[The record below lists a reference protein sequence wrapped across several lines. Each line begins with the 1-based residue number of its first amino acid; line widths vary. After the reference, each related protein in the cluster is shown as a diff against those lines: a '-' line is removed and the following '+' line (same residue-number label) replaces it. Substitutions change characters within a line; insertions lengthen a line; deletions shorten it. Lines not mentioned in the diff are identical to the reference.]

1 MTKPDEEPGVHSG
14 HRQRLKEQFL
24 TYGMDPIHDV
34 NVLELVLFYAI
45 PRQDTNPIAHRLL
58 STFGSLAAVFDASVE
73 ELTGKGGLSKNAA
86 TLIKLIP
93 AAARRQQLS
102 RVSGNQILDSTQKC
116 GDYLVPF
123 FFGSVQEEVYM
134 LGLDAKCKLL
144 GCIKLSSGSIN
155 SAGLSI
161 RKVVESALSM
171 KASSVVLA
179 HNHTSGIAVPS
190 QEDIRTTRSIAHAL
204 DLVGVYLAD
213 HVVVA
218 DEDYVSMAE
227 SGLMQ

>member
-1 MTKPDEEPGVHSG
+1 MTKPEDAASVHSG
-14 HRQRLKEQFL
+14 HRQRLKDQFL
-24 TYGMDPIHDV
+24 THGMDPIHDV
-34 NVLELVLFYAI
+34 NVLELILFYAI

-58 STFGSLAAVFDASVE
+58 STFGSLGAVFDATPE
-73 ELTGKGGLSKNAA
+73 ELMERGGLSKNAA

-102 RVSGNQILDSTQKC
+102 RSSCHQLLDSTQKC

-123 FFGSVQEEVYM
+123 FFGATQEEVYL
-134 LGLDAKCKLL
+134 LGLDAKCKVL
-144 GCIKLSSGSIN
+144 GCVKLSTGSVN

-161 RKVVESALSM
+161 RKVVECALNM

-190 QEDIRTTRSIAHAL
+190 QEDIRTTKSISHAL

-227 SGLMQ
+227 SGLI

>member
-1 MTKPDEEPGVHSG
+1 MTKSEDAAGVHSG
-14 HRQRLKEQFL
+14 HRQRLKDQFL
-24 TYGMDPIHDV
+24 THGMDPIHDV
-34 NVLELVLFYAI
+34 NVLELILFYAI
-45 PRQDTNPIAHRLL
+45 PRQDTNPMAHRLL
-58 STFGSLAAVFDASVE
+58 NTFGSLAAVFDATPE
-73 ELTGKGGLSKNAA
+73 ELMERGGLSKNAA

-102 RVSGNQILDSTQKC
+102 RSSCHQLLDSTQKC

-123 FFGSVQEEVYM
+123 FFGATQEEVYL
-134 LGLDAKCKLL
+134 LGLDAKCKVL
-144 GCIKLSSGSIN
+144 GCVKLSTGSVN

-161 RKVVESALSM
+161 RKVVECALNM

-190 QEDIRTTRSIAHAL
+190 QEDIRTTKSISHAL

-227 SGLMQ
+227 SGLI

>member
-1 MTKPDEEPGVHSG
+1 MTKSEDAAGVHSG
-14 HRQRLKEQFL
+14 HRQRLKDQFL
-24 TYGMDPIHDV
+24 THGMDPIHDV
-34 NVLELVLFYAI
+34 NVLELILFYAI

-58 STFGSLAAVFDASVE
+58 NTFGSLAAVFDATPE
-73 ELTGKGGLSKNAA
+73 ELMERGGLSKNAA

-102 RVSGNQILDSTQKC
+102 RSSCHQLLESTQKC

-123 FFGSVQEEVYM
+123 FFGATQEEVYL
-134 LGLDAKCKLL
+134 LGLDAKCKVL
-144 GCIKLSSGSIN
+144 GCVKLSTGSVN

-161 RKVVESALSM
+161 RKVVECALNM

-190 QEDIRTTRSIAHAL
+190 QEDIRTTKSISHAL

-227 SGLMQ
+227 SGLI

>member
-1 MTKPDEEPGVHSG
+1 MTKPEDAASVHSG
-14 HRQRLKEQFL
+14 HRQRLKDQFL
-24 TYGMDPIHDV
+24 THGMDPIHDV
-34 NVLELVLFYAI
+34 NVLELILFYAI

-58 STFGSLAAVFDASVE
+58 NTFGSLAAVFDATPE
-73 ELTGKGGLSKNAA
+73 ELMERGGLSKNAA

-93 AAARRQQLS
+93 ATARRQQLS
-102 RVSGNQILDSTQKC
+102 RSSCHQLLDSTQKC

-123 FFGSVQEEVYM
+123 FFGATQEEVYL
-134 LGLDAKCKLL
+134 LGLDAKCKVL
-144 GCIKLSSGSIN
+144 GCVKLSTGSVN

-161 RKVVESALSM
+161 RKVVECALNM

-190 QEDIRTTRSIAHAL
+190 QEDIRTTKSISHAL

-227 SGLMQ
+227 SGLI

>member
-1 MTKPDEEPGVHSG
+1 MTKSEDAASVHSG
-14 HRQRLKEQFL
+14 HRQRLKDQFL
-24 TYGMDPIHDV
+24 THGMDPIHDV
-34 NVLELVLFYAI
+34 NVLELILFYAI

-58 STFGSLAAVFDASVE
+58 SAFGSLAAVFDATPE
-73 ELTGKGGLSKNAA
+73 ELMERGGLSKNAA

-102 RVSGNQILDSTQKC
+102 RSSCHQLLDSTQKC

-123 FFGSVQEEVYM
+123 FFGATQEEVYL
-134 LGLDAKCKLL
+134 LGLDAKCKVL
-144 GCIKLSSGSIN
+144 GCVKLSTGSVN

-161 RKVVESALSM
+161 RKVVECALNM

-190 QEDIRTTRSIAHAL
+190 QEDIRTTKSISHAL

-227 SGLMQ
+227 SGLI

>member
-1 MTKPDEEPGVHSG
+1 MTKSEDAASVHSG
-14 HRQRLKEQFL
+14 HRQRLKDQFL
-24 TYGMDPIHDV
+24 THGMDPIHDV
-34 NVLELVLFYAI
+34 NVLELILFYAI

-58 STFGSLAAVFDASVE
+58 NTFGSLAAVFDATPE
-73 ELTGKGGLSKNAA
+73 ELMERGGLSKNAA

-102 RVSGNQILDSTQKC
+102 RSSCHQLLDSTQKC

-123 FFGSVQEEVYM
+123 FFGATQEEVYL
-134 LGLDAKCKLL
+134 LGLDAKCKVL
-144 GCIKLSSGSIN
+144 GCVKLSTGSVN

-161 RKVVESALSM
+161 RKVVECALNM
-171 KASSVVLA
+171 KASSAVLA

-190 QEDIRTTRSIAHAL
+190 QEDIRTTQSISHAL

-227 SGLMQ
+227 SGLI

>member
-1 MTKPDEEPGVHSG
+1 MTKSEDAAGVHSG
-14 HRQRLKEQFL
+14 HRQRLKDQFL
-24 TYGMDPIHDV
+24 THGMDPIHDV
-34 NVLELVLFYAI
+34 NVLELILFYAI

-58 STFGSLAAVFDASVE
+58 NTFGSLAAVFDATPE
-73 ELTGKGGLSKNAA
+73 ELMERGGLSKNAA

-93 AAARRQQLS
+93 AATRRQQLS
-102 RVSGNQILDSTQKC
+102 RSSCHQLLDSTQKC

-123 FFGSVQEEVYM
+123 FFGATQEEVYL
-134 LGLDAKCKLL
+134 LGLDAKCKVL
-144 GCIKLSSGSIN
+144 GCVKLSTGSVN

-161 RKVVESALSM
+161 RKVVECALNM

-190 QEDIRTTRSIAHAL
+190 QEDIRTTKSISHAL

-227 SGLMQ
+227 SGLI

>member
-1 MTKPDEEPGVHSG
+1 MTKSEDAASVHSG
-14 HRQRLKEQFL
+14 HRQRLKDRFL
-24 TYGMDPIHDV
+24 THGMDPIHDV
-34 NVLELVLFYAI
+34 NVLELILFYAI

-58 STFGSLAAVFDASVE
+58 SAFGSLAAVFDATPE
-73 ELTGKGGLSKNAA
+73 ELMERGGLSKNAA

-102 RVSGNQILDSTQKC
+102 RSSCHQLLDSTQKC

-123 FFGSVQEEVYM
+123 FFGATQEEVYL
-134 LGLDAKCKLL
+134 LGLDAKCKVL
-144 GCIKLSSGSIN
+144 GCVKLSTGSVN

-161 RKVVESALSM
+161 RKVVECALNM

-190 QEDIRTTRSIAHAL
+190 QEDIRTTKSISHAL

-227 SGLMQ
+227 SGLI

>member
-1 MTKPDEEPGVHSG
+1 MTTSEDAAGVHSG
-14 HRQRLKEQFL
+14 HRQRLKDQFL
-24 TYGMDPIHDV
+24 THGMDPIHDV

-58 STFGSLAAVFDASVE
+58 NTFGSLAAVFDATPE
-73 ELTGKGGLSKNAA
+73 ELMKRGGLSKNAA

-102 RVSGNQILDSTQKC
+102 RSSCQQILDSTQKC

-123 FFGSVQEEVYM
+123 FFGATQEEVYL
-134 LGLDAKCKLL
+134 LGLDAKCKVL
-144 GCIKLSSGSIN
+144 GCVKLSTGSIN

-161 RKVVESALSM
+161 RKVVECALNM

-190 QEDIRTTRSIAHAL
+190 QEDIRTTKSISHAL

-227 SGLMQ
+227 SGLI

>member
-1 MTKPDEEPGVHSG
+1 MTKPEDAASVHSG
-14 HRQRLKEQFL
+14 HRQRLKDQFL
-24 TYGMDPIHDV
+24 THGMDPIHDV
-34 NVLELVLFYAI
+34 NVLELILFYAI

-58 STFGSLAAVFDASVE
+58 NTFGSLAAVFDATPE
-73 ELTGKGGLSKNAA
+73 ELMERGGLSKNAA

-102 RVSGNQILDSTQKC
+102 RSSCHQLLDSTQKC

-123 FFGSVQEEVYM
+123 FFGATQEEVYL
-134 LGLDAKCKLL
+134 LGLDAKCKVL
-144 GCIKLSSGSIN
+144 GCVKLSTGSIN

-161 RKVVESALSM
+161 RKVVECALNM

-190 QEDIRTTRSIAHAL
+190 QEDIRTTQSISHAL

-227 SGLMQ
+227 SGLI

>member
-1 MTKPDEEPGVHSG
+1 MTKPEDAASVHSG
-14 HRQRLKEQFL
+14 HRQRLKDQFL
-24 TYGMDPIHDV
+24 THGMDPIHDV
-34 NVLELVLFYAI
+34 NVLELILFYAI

-58 STFGSLAAVFDASVE
+58 STFGSLAAVFDATPE
-73 ELTGKGGLSKNAA
+73 ELMERGGLSKNAA

-102 RVSGNQILDSTQKC
+102 RSSCHQLLDSTQKC

-123 FFGSVQEEVYM
+123 FFGATQEEVYL
-134 LGLDAKCKLL
+134 LGLDAKCKVL
-144 GCIKLSSGSIN
+144 GCVKLSTRSVN

-161 RKVVESALSM
+161 RKVVECALNM

-190 QEDIRTTRSIAHAL
+190 QEDIRTTKSISHAL

-227 SGLMQ
+227 SGLI

>member
-123 FFGSVQEEVYM
+123 FSVQEEVYM

>member
-1 MTKPDEEPGVHSG
+1 MTKPEDAASVHSG
-14 HRQRLKEQFL
+14 HRQRLKDQFL
-24 TYGMDPIHDV
+24 THGMDPIHDV
-34 NVLELVLFYAI
+34 NVLELILFYAI
-45 PRQDTNPIAHRLL
+45 PRQDTNPIAYRLL
-58 STFGSLAAVFDASVE
+58 STFGSLAAVFDATPE
-73 ELTGKGGLSKNAA
+73 ELMERGGLSKNAA

-102 RVSGNQILDSTQKC
+102 RSSCHQLLDSTQKC

-123 FFGSVQEEVYM
+123 FFGATQEEVYL
-134 LGLDAKCKLL
+134 LGLDAKCKVL
-144 GCIKLSSGSIN
+144 GCVKLSTGSVN

-161 RKVVESALSM
+161 RKVVECALNM

-190 QEDIRTTRSIAHAL
+190 QEDIRTTKSISHAL

-227 SGLMQ
+227 SGLI

>member
-1 MTKPDEEPGVHSG
+1 MTKSEDAAGVHGG
-14 HRQRLKEQFL
+14 HRQRLKDQFL
-24 TYGMDPIHDV
+24 THGMDPIHDV
-34 NVLELVLFYAI
+34 NVLELILFYAI

-58 STFGSLAAVFDASVE
+58 NTFGSLAAVFDATPE
-73 ELTGKGGLSKNAA
+73 ELMERGGLSKNAA

-102 RVSGNQILDSTQKC
+102 RSSCHQLLDSTQKC

-123 FFGSVQEEVYM
+123 FFGATQEEVYL
-134 LGLDAKCKLL
+134 LGLDAKCKVL
-144 GCIKLSSGSIN
+144 GCVKLSTGSVN

-161 RKVVESALSM
+161 RKVVECALNM

-190 QEDIRTTRSIAHAL
+190 QEDIRTTKSISHAL

-227 SGLMQ
+227 SGLI

>member
-1 MTKPDEEPGVHSG
+1 MTKPEDAASVHSG
-14 HRQRLKEQFL
+14 HRQRLKDQFL
-24 TYGMDPIHDV
+24 THGMDPIHDV
-34 NVLELVLFYAI
+34 NVLELILFYAI

-58 STFGSLAAVFDASVE
+58 NTFGSLAAVFDATPE
-73 ELTGKGGLSKNAA
+73 ELMERGGLSKNAA

-102 RVSGNQILDSTQKC
+102 RSSCHQLLDSTQKC

-123 FFGSVQEEVYM
+123 FFGATQEEVYL
-134 LGLDAKCKLL
+134 LGLDAKCKVL
-144 GCIKLSSGSIN
+144 GCVKLSTGSVN

-161 RKVVESALSM
+161 RKVVECALNM
-171 KASSVVLA
+171 KASSAVLA

-190 QEDIRTTRSIAHAL
+190 QEDIRTTQSISHAL

-227 SGLMQ
+227 SGLI

>member
-1 MTKPDEEPGVHSG
+1 MTKPEDAASVHSG
-14 HRQRLKEQFL
+14 HRQRLKDQFL
-24 TYGMDPIHDV
+24 THGMDPIHDV
-34 NVLELVLFYAI
+34 NVLELILFYAI

-58 STFGSLAAVFDASVE
+58 NTFGSLAAVFDATPE
-73 ELTGKGGLSKNAA
+73 ELMERGGLSKNAA

-102 RVSGNQILDSTQKC
+102 RSSCHQLLDSTQKC

-123 FFGSVQEEVYM
+123 FFGATQEEVYL
-134 LGLDAKCKLL
+134 LGLDAKCKVL
-144 GCIKLSSGSIN
+144 GCVKLSTGSVN

-161 RKVVESALSM
+161 RKVVECALNM

-190 QEDIRTTRSIAHAL
+190 QEDIRTTKSISHAL

-227 SGLMQ
+227 SGLI

>member
-1 MTKPDEEPGVHSG
+1 MTKSEDAAGVHSG
-14 HRQRLKEQFL
+14 HRQRLKDQFL
-24 TYGMDPIHDV
+24 THGMDPIHDV

-58 STFGSLAAVFDASVE
+58 NTFGSLAAVFDATPE
-73 ELTGKGGLSKNAA
+73 ELMERGGLSKNAA

-93 AAARRQQLS
+93 ATARRQQLS
-102 RVSGNQILDSTQKC
+102 RSSCHQLLDSTQKC
-116 GDYLVPF
+116 GDDLVPF
-123 FFGSVQEEVYM
+123 FFGATQEEVYL
-134 LGLDAKCKLL
+134 LGLDAKCKVL
-144 GCIKLSSGSIN
+144 GCVKLSTGSVN

-161 RKVVESALSM
+161 RKVVECALNM

-190 QEDIRTTRSIAHAL
+190 QEDIRTTQSISHAL

-218 DEDYVSMAE
+218 DEDYVSMVE
-227 SGLMQ
+227 SGLI

>member
-73 ELTGKGGLSKNAA
+73 ELTGKGGLSRNAA

-102 RVSGNQILDSTQKC
+102 RASGNQILDSTQKC

-123 FFGSVQEEVYM
+123 FFGAVQEEVYM
-134 LGLDAKCKLL
+134 LGLDAKCKVL
-144 GCIKLSSGSIN
+144 GCVKLSSGSVN

-161 RKVVESALSM
+161 RRVVESALSM

-190 QEDIRTTRSIAHAL
+190 QEDIRTTHSIAHAL

>member
-1 MTKPDEEPGVHSG
+1 MTKPEDAASVHSG
-14 HRQRLKEQFL
+14 HRQRLKDQFL
-24 TYGMDPIHDV
+24 THGMDPIHDV
-34 NVLELVLFYAI
+34 NVLELILFYAI

-58 STFGSLAAVFDASVE
+58 SAFGSLAAVFDATPE
-73 ELTGKGGLSKNAA
+73 ELMERGGLSKNAA

-102 RVSGNQILDSTQKC
+102 RSSCHQLLDSTQKC

-123 FFGSVQEEVYM
+123 FFGATQEEVYL
-134 LGLDAKCKLL
+134 LGLDAKCKVL
-144 GCIKLSSGSIN
+144 GCVKLSTGSVN

-161 RKVVESALSM
+161 RKVVECALNM

-190 QEDIRTTRSIAHAL
+190 QEDIRTTKSISHAL

-227 SGLMQ
+227 SGLI

>member
-1 MTKPDEEPGVHSG
+1 MTKSEDAAGVHSG
-14 HRQRLKEQFL
+14 HRQRLKDQFL
-24 TYGMDPIHDV
+24 AYGMDPIHDV

-58 STFGSLAAVFDASVE
+58 NTFGSLAAVFDATPE
-73 ELTGKGGLSKNAA
+73 ELMERGGLSKNAA

-102 RVSGNQILDSTQKC
+102 RSSCHQLLDSTQKC

-123 FFGSVQEEVYM
+123 FFGATQEEVYL
-134 LGLDAKCKLL
+134 LGLDAKCKVL
-144 GCIKLSSGSIN
+144 GCVKLSTGSVN

-161 RKVVESALSM
+161 RKVVECALNM

-190 QEDIRTTRSIAHAL
+190 QEDIRTTHSISHAL

-227 SGLMQ
+227 SGLI

>member
-1 MTKPDEEPGVHSG
+1 MTKSEDAAGVHSG
-14 HRQRLKEQFL
+14 HRQRLKDQFL
-24 TYGMDPIHDV
+24 THGMDPIHDV

-58 STFGSLAAVFDASVE
+58 NTFGSLAAVFDATPE
-73 ELTGKGGLSKNAA
+73 ELMERGGLSKNAA

-93 AAARRQQLS
+93 ATARRQQLS
-102 RVSGNQILDSTQKC
+102 RSSCHQLLDSTQKC

-123 FFGSVQEEVYM
+123 FFGATQEEVYL
-134 LGLDAKCKLL
+134 LGLDAKCKVL
-144 GCIKLSSGSIN
+144 GCVKLSTGSVN

-161 RKVVESALSM
+161 RKVVECALNM

-190 QEDIRTTRSIAHAL
+190 QEDIRTTQSISHAL

-227 SGLMQ
+227 SGLI

>member
-1 MTKPDEEPGVHSG
+1 MTKPEDAASVHSG
-14 HRQRLKEQFL
+14 HRQRLKDQFL
-24 TYGMDPIHDV
+24 THGMDPIHDV
-34 NVLELVLFYAI
+34 NVLELILFYAI

-58 STFGSLAAVFDASVE
+58 NTFGSLAAVFDATPE
-73 ELTGKGGLSKNAA
+73 ELMERGGLSKNAA

-102 RVSGNQILDSTQKC
+102 RSSCHQLLDSTQKC

-123 FFGSVQEEVYM
+123 FFGATQEEVYL
-134 LGLDAKCKLL
+134 LGLDAKCKVL
-144 GCIKLSSGSIN
+144 GCVKLSTGSVN

-161 RKVVESALSM
+161 RKVVECALNM

-190 QEDIRTTRSIAHAL
+190 QEDIRTTQSISHAL

-227 SGLMQ
+227 SGLI

>member
-1 MTKPDEEPGVHSG
+1 MTKSEDAAGVHSG
-14 HRQRLKEQFL
+14 HRQRLKDQFL
-24 TYGMDPIHDV
+24 THGMDPIHDV
-34 NVLELVLFYAI
+34 NVLELILFYAI

-58 STFGSLAAVFDASVE
+58 NTFGSLAAVFDATPE
-73 ELTGKGGLSKNAA
+73 ELMERGGLSKNAA

-102 RVSGNQILDSTQKC
+102 RSSCHQLLDSTQKC

-123 FFGSVQEEVYM
+123 FFGATQEEVYL
-134 LGLDAKCKLL
+134 LGLDAKCKVL
-144 GCIKLSSGSIN
+144 GCVKLSTGSVN

-161 RKVVESALSM
+161 RKVVECALNM

-190 QEDIRTTRSIAHAL
+190 QEDIRTAKAISHAL

-227 SGLMQ
+227 SGLI

>member
-1 MTKPDEEPGVHSG
+1 MTKSEDAAGVHSG
-14 HRQRLKEQFL
+14 HRQRLKDQFL
-24 TYGMDPIHDV
+24 THGMDPIHDV
-34 NVLELVLFYAI
+34 NVLELILFYAI

-58 STFGSLAAVFDASVE
+58 NTFGSLAAVFDATPE
-73 ELTGKGGLSKNAA
+73 ELMERGGLSKNAA

-102 RVSGNQILDSTQKC
+102 RSSCHQLLDSTQKC

-123 FFGSVQEEVYM
+123 FFGATQEEVYL
-134 LGLDAKCKLL
+134 LGLDAKCKVL
-144 GCIKLSSGSIN
+144 GCVKLSTGSVN

-161 RKVVESALSM
+161 RKVVECALNM

-190 QEDIRTTRSIAHAL
+190 QEDIRTTKSISHAL

-227 SGLMQ
+227 SGLI

>member
-1 MTKPDEEPGVHSG
+1 
-14 HRQRLKEQFL
+14 
-24 TYGMDPIHDV
+24 
-34 NVLELVLFYAI
+34 
-45 PRQDTNPIAHRLL
+45 
-58 STFGSLAAVFDASVE
+58 
-73 ELTGKGGLSKNAA
+73 
-86 TLIKLIP
+86 
-93 AAARRQQLS
+93 
-102 RVSGNQILDSTQKC
+102 
-116 GDYLVPF
+116 
-123 FFGSVQEEVYM
+123 M

-179 HNHTSGIAVPS
+179 HNHTSGIARPIS
-190 QEDIRTTRSIAHAL
+190 GGYPHHRSIAHAL

>member
-1 MTKPDEEPGVHSG
+1 MTKSEDAAGVHSG
-14 HRQRLKEQFL
+14 HRQRLKDQFL
-24 TYGMDPIHDV
+24 THGMDPIHDV
-34 NVLELVLFYAI
+34 NVLELILFYAI

-58 STFGSLAAVFDASVE
+58 STFGSLAAVFDATPE
-73 ELTGKGGLSKNAA
+73 ELMERGGLSKNAA
-86 TLIKLIP
+86 TLIKPIP

-102 RVSGNQILDSTQKC
+102 RSSCHQLLDSTQKC

-123 FFGSVQEEVYM
+123 FFGATQEEVYL

-144 GCIKLSSGSIN
+144 GCVKLSTGSVN

-161 RKVVESALSM
+161 RKVVECALNM

-190 QEDIRTTRSIAHAL
+190 QEDIRTTKSISHAL

-227 SGLMQ
+227 SGLI

>member
-1 MTKPDEEPGVHSG
+1 MTKSEDSAGVHSG
-14 HRQRLKEQFL
+14 HRQRLKDQFL
-24 TYGMDPIHDV
+24 THGMDPIHDV
-34 NVLELVLFYAI
+34 NVLELILFYAI

-58 STFGSLAAVFDASVE
+58 NTFGSLAAVFDATPE
-73 ELTGKGGLSKNAA
+73 ELMERGGLSKNAA

-102 RVSGNQILDSTQKC
+102 RSSCHQLLDSTQKC

-123 FFGSVQEEVYM
+123 FFGATQEEVYL
-134 LGLDAKCKLL
+134 LGLDAKCKVL
-144 GCIKLSSGSIN
+144 GCVKLSTGSVN

-161 RKVVESALSM
+161 RKVVECALNM

-190 QEDIRTTRSIAHAL
+190 QEDIRTTKSISHAL

-227 SGLMQ
+227 SGLI

>member
-1 MTKPDEEPGVHSG
+1 MTKSEDAASVHSG
-14 HRQRLKEQFL
+14 HRQRLKDQFL
-24 TYGMDPIHDV
+24 THGMDPIHDV
-34 NVLELVLFYAI
+34 NVLELILFYAI

-58 STFGSLAAVFDASVE
+58 NTFGSLAAVFDATPE
-73 ELTGKGGLSKNAA
+73 ELMERGGLSKNAA

-102 RVSGNQILDSTQKC
+102 RSSCHQLLDSTQKC

-123 FFGSVQEEVYM
+123 FFGATQEEVYL
-134 LGLDAKCKLL
+134 LGLDAKCKVL
-144 GCIKLSSGSIN
+144 GCVKLSTGSVN

-161 RKVVESALSM
+161 RKVVECALNM

-190 QEDIRTTRSIAHAL
+190 QEDIRTTQSISHAL

-227 SGLMQ
+227 SGLI

>member
-1 MTKPDEEPGVHSG
+1 ME
-14 HRQRLKEQFL
+14 R
-24 TYGMDPIHDV
+24 
-34 NVLELVLFYAI
+34 
-45 PRQDTNPIAHRLL
+45 
-58 STFGSLAAVFDASVE
+58 
-73 ELTGKGGLSKNAA
+73 GGLSKNAA

-102 RVSGNQILDSTQKC
+102 RSSCHQLLDSTQKC
-116 GDYLVPF
+116 GEYLVPF
-123 FFGSVQEEVYM
+123 FFGATQEEVYL
-134 LGLDAKCKLL
+134 LGLDAKCKVL
-144 GCIKLSSGSIN
+144 GCVKLSTGSVN

-161 RKVVESALSM
+161 RKVVECALNM

-190 QEDIRTTRSIAHAL
+190 QEDIRTTKSISHAL

-227 SGLMQ
+227 SGLI

>member
-1 MTKPDEEPGVHSG
+1 MTKSEDAAGVHSG
-14 HRQRLKEQFL
+14 HRQRLKDQFL
-24 TYGMDPIHDV
+24 THGMDPIHDV

-58 STFGSLAAVFDASVE
+58 NTFGSLAAVFDATPE
-73 ELTGKGGLSKNAA
+73 ELMERGGLSKNAA

-102 RVSGNQILDSTQKC
+102 RSSCHQLLDSTQKC

-123 FFGSVQEEVYM
+123 FFGATQEEVYL
-134 LGLDAKCKLL
+134 LGLDAKCKVL
-144 GCIKLSSGSIN
+144 GCVKLSTGNVN

-161 RKVVESALSM
+161 RKVVECALNM

-179 HNHTSGIAVPS
+179 HNHTSGIAIPS
-190 QEDIRTTRSIAHAL
+190 QEDIRTTQSISHAL

-227 SGLMQ
+227 SGLM

>member
-1 MTKPDEEPGVHSG
+1 MTKSEDAAGIHSG
-14 HRQRLKEQFL
+14 HRQRLKDQFL
-24 TYGMDPIHDV
+24 THGMDPIHDV

-58 STFGSLAAVFDASVE
+58 NTFGSLAAVFDATPE
-73 ELTGKGGLSKNAA
+73 ELMERGGLSKNAA

-93 AAARRQQLS
+93 ATARRQQLS
-102 RVSGNQILDSTQKC
+102 RSSCHQLLDSTQKC

-123 FFGSVQEEVYM
+123 FFGATQEEVYL
-134 LGLDAKCKLL
+134 LGLDAKCKVL
-144 GCIKLSSGSIN
+144 GCVKLSTGSVN

-161 RKVVESALSM
+161 RKVVECALNM

-190 QEDIRTTRSIAHAL
+190 QEDIRTTQSISHAL

-218 DEDYVSMAE
+218 DEDYVSMVE
-227 SGLMQ
+227 SGLI